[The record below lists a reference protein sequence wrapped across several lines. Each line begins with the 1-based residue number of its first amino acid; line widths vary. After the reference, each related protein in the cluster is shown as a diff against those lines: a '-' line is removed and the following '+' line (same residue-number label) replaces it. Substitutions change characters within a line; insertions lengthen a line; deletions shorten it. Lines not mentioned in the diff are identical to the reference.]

1 MPDAKNWLDR
11 IRGGDPRALPQAAT
25 LVENR
30 APGYR
35 DLLRELYP
43 HTGRAFVVGITGPP
57 GAGKSTLTSA
67 LLEELRRDQRRVAVV
82 AVDPSSPFSGGAILG
97 DRIRM
102 AHHSLDPGV
111 FIRSMASRGAL
122 GGLAPATFDLCL
134 LLDAAGFDVVLL
146 ETVGVGQD
154 EVEVARVADAV
165 VVVLAP
171 GMGDDVQAIKA
182 GVLEIAD
189 VFALN
194 KADTEGIERLERE
207 MSAALEM
214 ADRTRPLLRVS
225 ATRKEGVAALL
236 QAVEQCRRRGDAV
249 TRWSWRLSALF
260 REAWEQRLSA
270 PLLRQAAERVA
281 SGQADPY
288 TVIEEWLA
296 GLPPAKPSS

>member
-214 ADRTRPLLRVS
+214 SDRTRPLLRVS

-249 TRWSWRLSALF
+249 TRWSWRLSVLF